1 MFNSNIRNIVFA
13 VAVLGLAVAAG
24 SSYSLVVNG
33 QVSSEKAIVVGGKTY
48 VPLSVLKS
56 FGVSSS
62 LKGTTLT
69 LGSSSAPTPQISAG
83 GANQRDSLEG
93 CIGETLFNGIWRLTV
108 KSVEQIEP
116 DVGLGPGWGIT
127 VELRNGTRT
136 KTTLHDTGLETIDLV
151 LPDGNTLVFEERT
164 AEEPFIYKNLA
175 QAAGV
180 TYQLRF
186 HFQDA
191 RMPSTDLPRPAKLTV
206 QLDPKRLTAGYLIA
220 GKVAYSTPNP
230 SFRVKL
236 DCQK

>member
-69 LGSSSAPTPQISAG
+69 LGSSAAPTPQISAG
-83 GANQRDSLEG
+83 GANQRGSLEG

-127 VELRNGTRT
+127 VELRNGTKT

-164 AEEPFIYKNLA
+164 AEEPFIYKDLA
-175 QAAGV
+175 QAGGV

-206 QLDPKRLTAGYLIA
+206 QLDPTRLTAGYLIA
-220 GKVAYSTPNP
+220 GKVAYSTTNP

>member
-1 MFNSNIRNIVFA
+1 M
-13 VAVLGLAVAAG
+13 
-24 SSYSLVVNG
+24 
-33 QVSSEKAIVVGGKTY
+33 
-48 VPLSVLKS
+48 
-56 FGVSSS
+56 
-62 LKGTTLT
+62 
-69 LGSSSAPTPQISAG
+69 
-83 GANQRDSLEG
+83 
-93 CIGETLFNGIWRLTV
+93 LFR
-108 KSVEQIEP
+108 S
-116 DVGLGPGWGIT
+116 
-127 VELRNGTRT
+127 
-136 KTTLHDTGLETIDLV
+136 
-151 LPDGNTLVFEERT
+151 
-164 AEEPFIYKNLA
+164 